1 MTMEAKTLRARA
13 RANLAGNWGI
23 SVAVAVVAVLLG
35 GLMQGTSFLPD
46 LEVKVPFSTPAIQ
59 AFLDALQKFADSLNK
74 GIQIGN
80 FTLTFRSGVFGFAA
94 FILGGTLQLGYAD
107 FLLKQH
113 DGKET
118 NFQDLFS
125 KFDHFGTGFAQRFL
139 RSLYVTLWSLLFIIP
154 GIVKEYSYAM
164 TPFILAEHPNLT
176 ASQAIRL
183 SEDLMDGHKADL
195 FLLEL
200 SFIGWNILAMFTLNL
215 GNIALNPYKNAAY
228 AAFYRQLQTE
238 NRYTSCE

>member
-1 MTMEAKTLRARA
+1 MEAKTLRARA

-46 LEVKVPFSTPAIQ
+46 LEVKVPFSTPVIQ
-59 AFLDALQKFADSLNK
+59 AFPDALQKFADSLNK

-80 FTLTFRSGVFGFAA
+80 FTLTFRSGVFGLAA

-118 NFQDLFS
+118 SFNDLFS
-125 KFDHFGTGFAQRFL
+125 KFDYFGTGFAQRFL
-139 RSLYVTLWSLLFIIP
+139 RSLYVMLWSLLFIIP
-154 GIVKEYSYAM
+154 GIIKEYSYAM

-176 ASQAIRL
+176 ASQAIKL
-183 SEDLMDGHKADL
+183 SEQLMEGHKADL

-228 AAFYRQLQTE
+228 AAFYRQLQAE
-238 NRYTSCE
+238 NRYTSYE